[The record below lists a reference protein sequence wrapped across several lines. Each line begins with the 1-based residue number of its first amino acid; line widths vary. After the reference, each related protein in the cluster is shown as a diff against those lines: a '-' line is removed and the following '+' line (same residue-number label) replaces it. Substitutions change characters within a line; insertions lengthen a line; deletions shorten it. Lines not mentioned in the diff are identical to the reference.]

1 MTSELTEHYQ
11 YEEHSINISHVNEN
25 HSSDVSDIEVAML
38 DYQKKQEDNGNW
50 EKKKIKPIKML
61 KEAVEEVR
69 NNFYF
74 KRLIQRS
81 VKMKRLFQAVRNN
94 DLETV
99 KRILEANPE
108 LINCVAT
115 PPPKKDNGQSLLQ
128 VANKVGCYEIAHYLI
143 DKGIDV
149 NYMEPDYGL
158 PMTQCFTC
166 PVLIDAVRFLLSGVL
181 SWRKYADERMKL
193 VLHLLEKGA
202 DPNRTDN
209 RKRNSWDWAILTYLD
224 TMPKIEDVEQ
234 RELFAAL
241 ANELFDALYQYN
253 ADILNIDR
261 VRNELKKDY
270 EGYSILLENLILNR
284 DYSYGVAP
292 DRLERW
298 DKFWLPIIPLIK
310 PFYVKNNPN
319 YEDNT

>member
-1 MTSELTEHYQ
+1 
-11 YEEHSINISHVNEN
+11 
-25 HSSDVSDIEVAML
+25 
-38 DYQKKQEDNGNW
+38 
-50 EKKKIKPIKML
+50 
-61 KEAVEEVR
+61 
-69 NNFYF
+69 
-74 KRLIQRS
+74 
-81 VKMKRLFQAVRNN
+81 MKRLFKAVRQN

-99 KRILEANPE
+99 KRILDTNPE
-108 LINCVAT
+108 LVHCVAT

-128 VANKVGCYEIAHYLI
+128 VANKVGCLEIAHYLI

-158 PMTQCFTC
+158 PMMQCFTC

-181 SWRKYADERMKL
+181 SWQKYADERMKL
-193 VLHLLEKGA
+193 ILHLLEKGA
-202 DPNRTDN
+202 DPNKTDN
-209 RKRNSWDWAILTYLD
+209 RKRNSWDWAIHAYLG
-224 TMPKIEDVEQ
+224 TIYHIEDVVQ

-241 ANELFDALYQYN
+241 AKELFGVLYKYN

-261 VRNELKKDY
+261 VRNELKDKY
-270 EGYSILLENLILNR
+270 EGYSLLLENLILNR

-298 DKFWLPIIPLIK
+298 NKAWLPVIPIIK

-319 YEDNT
+319 YSR

>member
-1 MTSELTEHYQ
+1 
-11 YEEHSINISHVNEN
+11 
-25 HSSDVSDIEVAML
+25 
-38 DYQKKQEDNGNW
+38 
-50 EKKKIKPIKML
+50 
-61 KEAVEEVR
+61 
-69 NNFYF
+69 
-74 KRLIQRS
+74 
-81 VKMKRLFQAVRNN
+81 MKRLFQAVRNN

-99 KRILEANPE
+99 KRILEVNPE
-108 LINCVAT
+108 LINCVST

-166 PVLIDAVRFLLSGVL
+166 PVLIDAVRFLLSGAL
-181 SWRKYADERMKL
+181 SWKKYADERMKL

-202 DPNRTDN
+202 DPNRADN
-209 RKRNSWDWAILTYLD
+209 RKRNSWDWAIQTYLETKD
-224 TMPKIEDVEQ
+224 KIEDAEQ
-234 RELFAAL
+234 RDLFTAL
-241 ANELFDALYQYN
+241 ANELFGVLYKYN
-253 ADILNIDR
+253 TDILNIDR

-284 DYSYGVAP
+284 DYSYGVEP
-292 DRLERW
+292 DKLERW
-298 DKFWLPIIPLIK
+298 NKFWLPIIPIIR

-319 YEDNT
+319 YQNDK